1 MAMIN
6 DLRLV
11 IQNKLNSIKTEYGL
25 TEVSYRVAMND
36 QMFPHIVYD
45 FTTITPTDMGR
56 EDFLLDVHIWTKDQY
71 AAFNILDACRDL
83 LMFWN
88 APNESILPTFF
99 EMSAGSVDDPDK
111 SIVHLVLRLQV
122 QVYEA
127 GETDSAILGK
137 E

>member
-11 IQNKLNSIKTEYGL
+11 IQNRLNSIKTEYGL

-36 QMFPHIVYD
+36 QIFPHIVYD

>member
-11 IQNKLNSIKTEYGL
+11 IQSRLNSIKTEYGL
-25 TEVSYRVAMND
+25 TEVSYRIAQND
-36 QMFPHIVYD
+36 QIFPHIVYD

-56 EDFLLDVHIWTKDQY
+56 EDFLLDVHIWAKDQY

-83 LMFWN
+83 FMFWN
-88 APNESILPTFF
+88 APNENILPTFY
-99 EMSAGSVDDPDK
+99 EQSAGSIDDPDK

-127 GETDSAILGK
+127 GATDSAILGK

>member
-1 MAMIN
+1 MAMTN

-11 IQNKLNSIKTEYGL
+11 IQNRLNSIKTEYGL

-36 QMFPHIVYD
+36 QIFPHIVYD

-71 AAFNILDACRDL
+71 AAFNIMDACRDL
-83 LMFWN
+83 FMFWN

>member
-1 MAMIN
+1 MAMTN

-11 IQNKLNSIKTEYGL
+11 IQNRLNSIKTEYGL
-25 TEVSYRVAMND
+25 TEVSYRVATND

-71 AAFNILDACRDL
+71 TAFNIMDACRDL
-83 LMFWN
+83 FMFWN

>member
-11 IQNKLNSIKTEYGL
+11 IQNRLNSIKTEYGL

>member
-1 MAMIN
+1 MAMTN

-11 IQNKLNSIKTEYGL
+11 IQNRLNSIKTEYGL
-25 TEVSYRVAMND
+25 TEVSYRVATND
-36 QMFPHIVYD
+36 QIFPHIVYD

-71 AAFNILDACRDL
+71 AAFNIMDACRDL
-83 LMFWN
+83 FMFWN

-111 SIVHLVLRLQV
+111 SIVHHVLRLQV

>member
-1 MAMIN
+1 MAMTN

-11 IQNKLNSIKTEYGL
+11 IQNRLNSIKTEYGL
-25 TEVSYRVAMND
+25 TEVSYRVATND
-36 QMFPHIVYD
+36 QIFPHIVYD

-71 AAFNILDACRDL
+71 AAFNIMDACRDL
-83 LMFWN
+83 FMFWN

>member
-11 IQNKLNSIKTEYGL
+11 IQNRLNSIKTEHGL

-36 QMFPHIVYD
+36 QIFPHIVYD

>member
-1 MAMIN
+1 MAMTN

-11 IQNKLNSIKTEYGL
+11 IQNRLNSIKTEYGL
-25 TEVSYRVAMND
+25 TEVSYRVAVND
-36 QMFPHIVYD
+36 QIFPHIVYD

-71 AAFNILDACRDL
+71 AAFNIMDACRDL
-83 LMFWN
+83 FMFWN

>member
-1 MAMIN
+1 MAMTN

-11 IQNKLNSIKTEYGL
+11 IQNRLNSIKTEYGL

-36 QMFPHIVYD
+36 QIFPHIVYN
-45 FTTITPTDMGR
+45 FTITPTDMGR
-56 EDFLLDVHIWTKDQY
+56 EDFLLDVHIWAKDQY
-71 AAFNILDACRDL
+71 VAFNILDACRDL
-83 LMFWN
+83 FKFWN